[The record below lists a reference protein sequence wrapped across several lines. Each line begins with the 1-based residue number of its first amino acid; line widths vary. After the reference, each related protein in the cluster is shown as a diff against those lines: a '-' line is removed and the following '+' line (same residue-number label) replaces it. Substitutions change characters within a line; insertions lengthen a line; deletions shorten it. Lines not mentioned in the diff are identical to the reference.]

1 MDHAL
6 LLLDTV
12 AVIEAVRNRDFDEA
26 RFRCRQVGDRAWFE
40 NEAKVGN
47 AAINLEV
54 ALRRAET
61 SPTVKWRHSLE
72 DLTSA
77 VDAFLQP
84 ERDPL
89 LGALRG
95 VGTSHGT

>member
-12 AVIEAVRNRDFDEA
+12 AVVEAVRNRDFEEA
-26 RFRCRQVGDRAWFE
+26 RFRCRQVGNRAWIE

-54 ALRRAET
+54 ALRQAERA
-61 SPTVKWRHSLE
+61 PTVKWGQSLE

-84 ERDPL
+84 ERDQL
-89 LGALRG
+89 LAALG
-95 VGTSHGT
+95 GGGGN

>member
-1 MDHAL
+1 VDHAL

-12 AVIEAVRNRDFDEA
+12 AVIDAVRNRDFDEA
-26 RFRCRQVGDRAWFE
+26 RFRCRQVGNRAWSE

-54 ALRRAET
+54 ALRHAET
-61 SPTVKWRHSLE
+61 SPTVKWGTSLE

-84 ERDPL
+84 ERDHL
-89 LGALRG
+89 LATFRG
-95 VGTSHGT
+95 DGN

>member
-12 AVIEAVRNRDFDEA
+12 AVIDAVRNRDFDEA
-26 RFRCRQVGDRAWFE
+26 RFRCRQVGNRAWSE

-54 ALRRAET
+54 ALRHAET
-61 SPTVKWRHSLE
+61 SPTVKWGTSLE

-84 ERDPL
+84 ERDHL
-89 LGALRG
+89 LATFRG
-95 VGTSHGT
+95 DGN

>member
-1 MDHAL
+1 MEHAL

-12 AVIEAVRNRDFDEA
+12 AVVEAVRNRDFEEA
-26 RFRCRQVGDRAWFE
+26 RFRCRQVGNRAWIE

-61 SPTVKWRHSLE
+61 SRTVRWRQSLE
-72 DLTSA
+72 ALAHA
-77 VDAFLQP
+77 VDECLKP
-84 ERDPL
+84 EHDQL
-89 LGALRG
+89 AAALRG
-95 VGTSHGT
+95 GVK